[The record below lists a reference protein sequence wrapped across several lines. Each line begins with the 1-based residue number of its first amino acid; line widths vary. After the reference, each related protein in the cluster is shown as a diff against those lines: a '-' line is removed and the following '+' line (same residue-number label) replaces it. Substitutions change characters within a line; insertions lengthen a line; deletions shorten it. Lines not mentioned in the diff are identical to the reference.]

1 MRLPRLSG
9 REAVSDRLVSF
20 QGINV
25 LDTAAQGTFVDMQNL
40 SSDHFPYLSIRKP
53 RGTVQQL
60 TNANGLLMREKMFYI
75 DGQEAFYD
83 GKKVGDV
90 TDSEKT
96 LLSMGAYILIFP
108 DKISYNTADGKWE
121 SMENSYTSTGTVTYK
136 QSYLTETDLDPE
148 GQIYVKIEAAG
159 IEEGFAEGD
168 GVEIS
173 GFNVESLN
181 KTTVLK
187 DVGDGYILIVG
198 PIDKDGSQTESIAI
212 KRTVPDMDFY
222 TVSENRLWGCS
233 SKNHEI
239 YASKLGSFRNFNCFD
254 GVSSDSYAATIA
266 SDGDF
271 TGAIT
276 YLGYVMFWK
285 ENAVYKVYG
294 NRPSNFQIVEGML
307 RGVAKGCEKSLCIV
321 NEVLYY
327 KSENSV
333 MSFQGALPTDVGAVL
348 EAGYGAAE
356 AGRMGNKYYISMEKG
371 IFVYDTAK
379 GLWHREDNTK
389 GRYFSTYGSVLYY
402 LDGNTIK
409 TMTGADEE
417 VIEWYADT
425 NDFTYNMP
433 DSKFVSRF
441 SIRMMVPAGA
451 AVEIYIQY
459 DSTEVWQR
467 LKQIGDMRTNV
478 VNVPVIPRRCDHFRL
493 RFAGY
498 GPAILQDMTI
508 YLTSGSNERR

>member
-1 MRLPRLSG
+1 M
-9 REAVSDRLVSF
+9 
-20 QGINV
+20 
-25 LDTAAQGTFVDMQNL
+25 
-40 SSDHFPYLSIRKP
+40 
-53 RGTVQQL
+53 
-60 TNANGLLMREKMFYI
+60 
-75 DGQEAFYD
+75 
-83 GKKVGDV
+83 
-90 TDSEKT
+90 
-96 LLSMGAYILIFP
+96 
-108 DKISYNTADGKWE
+108 
-121 SMENSYTSTGTVTYK
+121 
-136 QSYLTETDLDPE
+136 
-148 GQIYVKIEAAG
+148 
-159 IEEGFAEGD
+159 
-168 GVEIS
+168 
-173 GFNVESLN
+173 
-181 KTTVLK
+181 
-187 DVGDGYILIVG
+187 
-198 PIDKDGSQTESIAI
+198 
-212 KRTVPDMDFY
+212 
-222 TVSENRLWGCS
+222 
-233 SKNHEI
+233 
-239 YASKLGSFRNFNCFD
+239 
-254 GVSSDSYAATIA
+254 
-266 SDGDF
+266 
-271 TGAIT
+271 
-276 YLGYVMFWK
+276 
-285 ENAVYKVYG
+285 
-294 NRPSNFQIVEGML
+294 EGML
-307 RGVAKGCEKSLCIV
+307 RGVAKGCGKSLCIV

-371 IFVYDTAK
+371 LFVYDTAK

-389 GRYFSTYGSVLYY
+389 GKYFSTYGSVLYY

-417 VIEWYADT
+417 VIEWYGET

-467 LKQIGDMRTNV
+467 LKQIGGMRTNI